1 MEVRYQNSVEKS
13 VEPIMRALLKTANFS
28 RMVNRRRG
36 IYGFVGAVALMFLA
50 DAYLRTQSKAMLEAL
65 IFVVVV
71 CVGVISG
78 YRKLYAASC
87 RKRIIRNLSD
97 TDSLS
102 RERILRISDKDIE
115 IGSEKYAQKYS
126 LESLDFCYEDDGN
139 LVFGLKNGAVA
150 AIGKEY
156 FGSEAQFSKAIEMLR
171 KAGEGDERI

>member
-13 VEPIMRALLKTANFS
+13 VEPIMKALLKTSNFS

-50 DAYLRTQSKAMLEAL
+50 DAYLRTQSKAMLAAL
-65 IFVVVV
+65 IFVAAV
-71 CVGVISG
+71 CTVMIIGF
-78 YRKLYAASC
+78 RKMYSSSC
-87 RKRIIRNLSD
+87 RRRIVKNLSD

-102 RERILRISDKDIE
+102 RERILRISDKEIE
-115 IGSEKYAQKYS
+115 IGSEKYAQKYP

-150 AIGKEY
+150 VIGKEY
-156 FGSEAQFSKAIEMLR
+156 FNSEDQFNKAIKLLN
-171 KAGEGDERI
+171 KTGENNETI